1 MGFAYF
7 EISRAFS
14 GIIRDFLTHKT
25 GFSDTQNWI
34 FEPRAPQISTSTS
47 ISTCKI
53 TSMNYITNAQADS
66 RELARPWPLLS
77 PCGSSSIAGSARKA
91 F

>member
-1 MGFAYF
+1 MICRMKKKNISIMGFAYF
-7 EISRAFS
+7 QISRAFS

-53 TSMNYITNAQADS
+53 TTNVFFKEVAWIT
-66 RELARPWPLLS
+66 
-77 PCGSSSIAGSARKA
+77 
-91 F
+91 

>member
-25 GFSDTQNWI
+25 GFSDSQNWI
-34 FEPRAPQISTSTS
+34 FEPRAPQTSTS
-47 ISTCKI
+47 ISISICNT
-53 TSMNYITNAQADS
+53 TNEEYTIIKNFKKSLPTWRS
-66 RELARPWPLLS
+66 RNPRFSVSFCVSDFW
-77 PCGSSSIAGSARKA
+77 GI
-91 F
+91 